1 MFGTESSDLTPD
13 MQHEIDN
20 LRKEIEQA
28 VAPTPRKIDAMNRLS
43 ALLSESEQTESQQ
56 LLQQAIEQARKINY
70 APGQAQALL
79 QAGMSAASL
88 RNFAEAENF
97 YRQALQ
103 IRQTINDMEGQAAVL
118 AKLGNVLVHQARYS
132 EALEQYDAAIA
143 VRRNLKD
150 ELAEADLYSNSAVIY
165 GIQGNYSLALTNHL
179 HALKTYER
187 LHEPARI
194 ASACS
199 NIGLLYKDQHN
210 FDEALRMFNRALIIR
225 EETND
230 TKTVS
235 DLLNNIGNVYHEQNK
250 FDEALYT
257 HQRALKLR
265 ELSGEKAKIASSY
278 SNLGN
283 IYRATK
289 QSGIALDYYLK
300 SLALFSEVDERRGLV
315 QSYNNLAE
323 LYFEQGNFPEAH
335 AYIKAAIELGE
346 KLGWKSQNRVA
357 YQLLASMW
365 AAEHNY
371 EEAYKAHLH
380 YSQLD
385 KEISNTETSR
395 QIAQMT
401 MRYEIEQ
408 KERDAEAERI
418 KNAELTKAYNALDA
432 EKKRSE
438 ELLNNILPEEISE
451 ELKQSGKT
459 RARHFPSVT
468 VLFCDIKG
476 FTKISEQLTAEELVS
491 GLDEYFEA
499 FDRIVD
505 RMGVEKIKTIGD
517 AYLCAGGIPVAMED
531 HAQVIVQTA
540 IEFTRSVNLI
550 NSSRSAK
557 NKACFEFRF
566 GINTGPVVAGVV
578 GIKKF
583 VFDIWGD
590 TVNTASRMQQNCDP
604 GKINISDSTYQ
615 LIKDSV
621 PCLYRGE
628 VEAKNKGK
636 LKMYYVEANSDA
648 KD

>member
-1 MFGTESSDLTPD
+1 
-13 MQHEIDN
+13 MQQEMN
-20 LRKEIEQA
+20 ALRKEITSA
-28 VAPTPRKIDAMNRLS
+28 VAITPRKIDAMNRLS
-43 ALLSESEQTESQQ
+43 ALLSETDAAESQA
-56 LLQQAIEQARKINY
+56 LVQQALHEAQQINY
-70 APGQAQALL
+70 AAGEAQAYL
-79 QAGMSAASL
+79 QAGMSAAAL
-88 RNFAEAENF
+88 RNFSEAEKF
-97 YRQALQ
+97 YRHALQ
-103 IRQTINDMEGQAAVL
+103 IRQSINDREGQALVY

-143 VRRNLKD
+143 VRRDLKD

-179 HALKTYER
+179 QALKTYER

-199 NIGLLYKDQHN
+199 NIGLLYKEQHN
-210 FDEALRMFNRALIIR
+210 YEEALKMFNRALVIR

-235 DLLNNIGNVYHEQNK
+235 DLLNNIGNVYHEQSK
-250 FDEALYT
+250 FDEALQT

-265 ELSGEKAKIASSY
+265 ELTGEKIKIAASY

-283 IYRATK
+283 VFRATRQTDK
-289 QSGIALDYYLK
+289 ALDYYLQ
-300 SLALFSEVDERRGLV
+300 SLALFREADDRRGLV

-323 LYFEQGNFPEAH
+323 LYFELERFSEAH
-335 AYIKAAIELGE
+335 SYIKEAIQLGE
-346 KLGWKSQNRVA
+346 TLGWKSQNRVA

-365 AAEHNY
+365 AAEGNY
-371 EEAYKAHLH
+371 EEAYKAHLR

-408 KERDAEAERI
+408 KERDADAERV
-418 KNAELTKAYNALDA
+418 KNAELTKAYNALEV

-451 ELKQSGKT
+451 ELKQNGKT
-459 RARHFPSVT
+459 RARSFDSVT
-468 VLFCDIKG
+468 VLFADIKS
-476 FTKISEQLTAEELVS
+476 FTKISEQLSAEELVS

-505 RMGVEKIKTIGD
+505 RMGIEKIKTIGD
-517 AYLCAGGIPVAMED
+517 AYLCAGGIPVAMEN
-531 HAQVIVQTA
+531 HAQVVVQTA
-540 IEFTRSVNLI
+540 LQFTEAVNRI
-550 NSSRSAK
+550 NSERTARQLPH
-557 NKACFEFRF
+557 FEFRF

-590 TVNTASRMQQNCDP
+590 TVNTASRMQQNSEP
-604 GKINISDSTYQ
+604 GRINISHSTYL
-615 LIKDSV
+615 LIKDAI
-621 PCLYRGE
+621 PCLFRGE
-628 VEAKNKGK
+628 IEAKNKGK
-636 LKMYYVEANSDA
+636 LKMYYIEWPAA
-648 KD
+648 TKD